1 MLSDDLKTLLAS
13 TYAFAIKAQYFHW
26 NVEGSN
32 FAQYH
37 EFFGNVYQE
46 INDNAIIRLQNISG
60 H

>member
-37 EFFGNVYQE
+37 KFFEESILKN
-46 INDNAIIRLQNISG
+46 
-60 H
+60 